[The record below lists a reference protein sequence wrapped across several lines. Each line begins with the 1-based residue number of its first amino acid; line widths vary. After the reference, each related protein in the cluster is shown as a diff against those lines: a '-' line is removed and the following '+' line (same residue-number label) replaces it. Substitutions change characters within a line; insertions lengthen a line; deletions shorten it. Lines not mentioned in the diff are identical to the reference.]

1 MSSTA
6 FSYTTLV
13 SIAFR
18 FMSGWLLWLGLQVS
32 LLTYLSHHQ
41 LNEAVVVSLFS
52 VLVYWMSAAL
62 CWLLSPRLARWI
74 VGQEMPATSTT
85 RDTQAW
91 IKIALIFC
99 GLLMLT
105 QDGLRESGNF
115 LTMAVMLIQSGQSA
129 RLLDASIHLT
139 GILALV
145 KLALGILLIIKAR
158 TLARWIELKNA

>member
-1 MSSTA
+1 MPSPINRCHAKTP
-6 FSYTTLV
+6 
-13 SIAFR
+13 
-18 FMSGWLLWLGLQVS
+18 
-32 LLTYLSHHQ
+32 
-41 LNEAVVVSLFS
+41 
-52 VLVYWMSAAL
+52 AAAIGHK
-62 CWLLSPRLARWI
+62 PH
-74 VGQEMPATSTT
+74 G
-85 RDTQAW
+85 W
-91 IKIALIFC
+91 IKVALVFC
-99 GLLMLT
+99 GLLILT